1 MEFNVSKQVF
11 AHIDCDCFY
20 ASCELMRDPKLR
32 DKSVCVW
39 GDIIIT
45 SNYNARKYGVK
56 VGTPIWEATRMIP
69 KREFVMLPPDMSFYG
84 KVSDR
89 MHQFLLQWANGIER
103 FSIDESWVDITGIAT
118 YKWMTEHQFAQF
130 LQAEIL
136 QKVGIPV
143 SIGVSNTRLR
153 AKILSEIHKPMW
165 ICVGVDSPGFLQN
178 AWWLDFWDIPFIWPA
193 SQEKLKYKVNN
204 GNIAGF
210 LRIWFWPLKD
220 ILWKNGTDV
229 WLELRGVNMFHP
241 KRQKT
246 EKSISATRSFNDHKT
261 SNKAFVWEHL
271 LMNFER
277 AYERLIDKNLET
289 NHIIITFRDKDLS
302 VFGQD
307 KKLPRHTQRKKEIID
322 TISTLF
328 ERTYSP
334 DIVYRTTG
342 IVFSGL
348 EKNTPKQYSLEEQA
362 YIAEL
367 IQDQKLEKI
376 INDIN
381 RKFWRRTVSR
391 AWSGSFDPRYM
402 SEHLE
407 DINVNSEYQ
416 RLSGFMAMNLM

>member
-1 MEFNVSKQVF
+1 
-11 AHIDCDCFY
+11 
-20 ASCELMRDPKLR
+20 
-32 DKSVCVW
+32 
-39 GDIIIT
+39 
-45 SNYNARKYGVK
+45 
-56 VGTPIWEATRMIP
+56 
-69 KREFVMLPPDMSFYG
+69 
-84 KVSDR
+84 
-89 MHQFLLQWANGIER
+89 
-103 FSIDESWVDITGIAT
+103 
-118 YKWMTEHQFAQF
+118 
-130 LQAEIL
+130 
-136 QKVGIPV
+136 
-143 SIGVSNTRLR
+143 
-153 AKILSEIHKPMW
+153 
-165 ICVGVDSPGFLQN
+165 
-178 AWWLDFWDIPFIWPA
+178 
-193 SQEKLKYKVNN
+193 
-204 GNIAGF
+204 
-210 LRIWFWPLKD
+210 
-220 ILWKNGTDV
+220 
-229 WLELRGVNMFHP
+229 MFHP

-381 RKFWRRTVSR
+381 RKF
-391 AWSGSFDPRYM
+391 
-402 SEHLE
+402 
-407 DINVNSEYQ
+407 
-416 RLSGFMAMNLM
+416 